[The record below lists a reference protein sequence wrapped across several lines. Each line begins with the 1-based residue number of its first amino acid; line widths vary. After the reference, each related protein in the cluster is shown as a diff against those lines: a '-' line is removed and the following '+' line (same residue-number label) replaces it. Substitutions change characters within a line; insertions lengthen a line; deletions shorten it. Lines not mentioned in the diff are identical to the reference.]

1 VCVRLL
7 SNKFPPSIQ
16 HQLHNLSNPT
26 NNNQSSSSYLRNS
39 NFSTPIPP
47 TFDVTEQPGLEEDD
61 LEEF

>member
-1 VCVRLL
+1 LL
-7 SNKFPPSIQ
+7 SNKFHPSIQ

-26 NNNQSSSSYLRNS
+26 NNNQSSSYLGN
-39 NFSTPIPP
+39 NFSTPIQPPP